1 MNIKVND
8 ICNYKG
14 TTKTCLVLA
23 ILGDN
28 AWVKATDLESE
39 DNDYNGHVIPL
50 EFLETPKQGGRV
62 PVSTISVNATLYF
75 NTHEAAQVYKDY
87 IILENEMILFM
98 KTAWENENAT
108 LDWDSI
114 SGKFSIIEKYG
125 FVYNEY
131 TVTEYHFITLPTQ
144 EDSLAFRELFSDE
157 DIMKVLRR
165 PQ

>member
-23 ILGDN
+23 ILESN
-28 AWVKATDLESE
+28 AWVKATDLESK

-50 EFLETPKQGGRV
+50 DFLEAPKQGGRV
-62 PVSTISVNATLYF
+62 PVSTISANIVLYF
-75 NTHEAAQVYKDY
+75 NTLQAAKEYKDY

-98 KTAWENENAT
+98 KTAWDKADIV
-108 LDWDSI
+108 LDWGSTQAKHVVVDS
-114 SGKFSIIEKYG
+114 YG
-125 FVYNEY
+125 EVITSCAIKDYC
-131 TVTEYHFITLPTQ
+131 FIALPTLADV
-144 EDSLAFRELFSDE
+144 EDFRNLFSDE

>member
-23 ILGDN
+23 ILESN

-50 EFLETPKQGGRV
+50 DFLEAPKQGGRV
-62 PVSTISVNATLYF
+62 LVSTISANIVLYF
-75 NTHEAAQVYKDY
+75 NTLQAAEVYKEY
-87 IILENEMILFM
+87 ITLENEMVLFI
-98 KTAWENENAT
+98 KTAWDSANT
-108 LDWDSI
+108 ILDWSNSEGKYVVEDS
-114 SGKFSIIEKYG
+114 YG
-125 FVYNEY
+125 TITTSYSVKDYR
-131 TVTEYHFITLPTQ
+131 FIALPTIK
-144 EDSLAFRELFSDE
+144 DVTTFRELFSDE

>member
-8 ICNYKG
+8 ICTYIG
-14 TTKTCLVLA
+14 TNKTCKVLS
-23 ILGDN
+23 LN
-28 AWVKATDLESE
+28 ENHAWVTS
-39 DNDYNGHVIPL
+39 DNDEGNIISLEHLRPL
-50 EFLETPKQGGRV
+50 PHGGRV
-62 PVSTISVNATLYF
+62 PVSAISVNTTLYF

-98 KTAWENENAT
+98 KIAWENENAT
-108 LDWDSI
+108 LDWDNI

-131 TVTEYHFITLPTQ
+131 TVTQYHFITLPTQ

-157 DIMKVLRR
+157 DIIKVLRR